1 MAFANTTGTRIINFE
16 DIEGIIAEQ
25 NIDVQINQNDR
36 LKSKVGFADLKRT
49 IKDLEDDLEDIDS
62 QRDQLRGDPDTD
74 TDPDKFSQVIALGA
88 EKRILLDTLKQLE
101 RNVVD
106 RPTLEAMTD
115 LQASMSDDSQTRFAE
130 SIFIAYNQLKLGSTD
145 ISLGRKTIENQL
157 AAMQL
162 QESLGMISRNNM
174 NDLKTKLVDM
184 QTKLESTKLQQEL
197 FERQL
202 KNALNDQENTLVI
215 GSVPSVNEELIIE
228 DEEAD
233 LKKALENSYTIKL
246 QEQQI
251 VSLQTVLDRAKK
263 DNGLSSNQYKG
274 ANYELTNAN
283 LKLTQLKDTLKSD
296 YYTMIDDIVKMQ
308 SNLRLAEQSL
318 EDHPQSTGD
327 IRGFILTFAIFN
339 ANFVL

>member
-1 MAFANTTGTRIINFE
+1 
-16 DIEGIIAEQ
+16 
-25 NIDVQINQNDR
+25 
-36 LKSKVGFADLKRT
+36 
-49 IKDLEDDLEDIDS
+49 
-62 QRDQLRGDPDTD
+62 
-74 TDPDKFSQVIALGA
+74 
-88 EKRILLDTLKQLE
+88 
-101 RNVVD
+101 
-106 RPTLEAMTD
+106 
-115 LQASMSDDSQTRFAE
+115 
-130 SIFIAYNQLKLGSTD
+130 
-145 ISLGRKTIENQL
+145 
-157 AAMQL
+157 MQL

-202 KNALNDQENTLVI
+202 KNVLNDQENTLVI

-296 YYTMIDDIVKMQ
+296 YYTMIDDIAKMQ

-318 EDHPQSTGD
+318 EDKKVALSDAELRMSLGMISQLEMKSAATD
-327 IRGFILTFAIFN
+327 YQVQDNAVKTKQIELFN
-339 ANFVL
+339 AKCSYDWFLKGMPSSS